1 LKGQDISRLL
11 SRESETPS
19 PEVTMRYTTFTTVA
33 LCLAAATAFGQQPS
47 GRQAAA
53 RQRGVQRE
61 SDSTAIAR
69 EWAAWNAIKDADS
82 AAVVRVIGSNPSLLF
97 AHTAGVSRLSA
108 ARFAG
113 AATRCDTRSHRLDL
127 FNVVH
132 PTDDT
137 AVLIYRVTLDRRCG
151 SSIDRGLQQMVMTV
165 WVRHN
170 GKWEAVAQSLTPMTT
185 GDNIK

>member
-1 LKGQDISRLL
+1 
-11 SRESETPS
+11 
-19 PEVTMRYTTFTTVA
+19 MRYTTFTTVA
-33 LCLAAATAFGQQPS
+33 LCIAAATAFGQQPS
-47 GRQAAA
+47 GRQSAA
-53 RQRGVQRE
+53 RQRGVHRE
-61 SDSTAIAR
+61 SDSTSIAR

-82 AAVVRVIGSNPSLLF
+82 AAVVP
-97 AHTAGVSRLSA
+97 GVSRLSA

-113 AATRCDTRSHRLDL
+113 VATKCDTRSHRLDL

-151 SSIDRGLQQMVMTV
+151 SSVDRGLQQMVMTV

-170 GKWEAVAQSLTPMTT
+170 GRWEAVAQSLTPMTT

>member
-1 LKGQDISRLL
+1 
-11 SRESETPS
+11 
-19 PEVTMRYTTFTTVA
+19 MRYTTFTTVA
-33 LCLAAATAFGQQPS
+33 LCLAAASAFGQQPS
-47 GRQAAA
+47 GRQSAA
-53 RQRGVQRE
+53 RQRGVHRE
-61 SDSTAIAR
+61 SDSTSIAR

-97 AHTAGVSRLSA
+97 AHTAGVSRLSS

-113 AATRCDTRSHRLDL
+113 VATKCDTRSHRLDL

-151 SSIDRGLQQMVMTV
+151 SSVDRGLQQMVMTV

-170 GKWEAVAQSLTPMTT
+170 GRWEAVAQSLTPMTT

>member
-1 LKGQDISRLL
+1 
-11 SRESETPS
+11 
-19 PEVTMRYTTFTTVA
+19 MRYATFTTVA

-47 GRQAAA
+47 GRQSAA
-53 RQRGVQRE
+53 RQREVHRE
-61 SDSTAIAR
+61 SDSTSIAR

-82 AAVVRVIGSNPSLLF
+82 AAVVHAIGSSPSLLF
-97 AHTAGVSRLSA
+97 AHSQGVSRLSA

-113 AATRCDTRSHRLDL
+113 EVTKCDTRSHRLDL

-151 SSIDRGLQQMVMTV
+151 ASVDRGLQQMVMTV

-170 GKWEAVAQSLTPMTT
+170 GGWKAVAQSLTPMTT
-185 GDNIK
+185 DNNLK